1 MERREFLG
9 LVGGLAA
16 LLPLPARAQQP
27 TIPVIGFLNGASRG
41 GYGPY
46 LAGFHQGLKEA
57 GFTEGK
63 NVSVEYRWAEGQYEQ
78 LSGLAADLVG
88 RSVNVIVANT
98 PAVPVAKAATAKIP
112 IVFITGDDPVENG
125 LVKSLS
131 RPGGNITGVSLISSV
146 LGSKQIGLLRELV
159 STAASIAFLMNP
171 SNSSSVR
178 NVSEAKDAAQSVWEK
193 VHVLQAATV
202 TEIETAFARMSLEKV
217 GALVVV
223 PDTFLISRR
232 DQIVALA
239 ARYAV
244 PTMYQFRDYA
254 LAGGLISYGASL
266 SDQYRQVGVYT
277 GMILK
282 GANPADL
289 PVLQPTKFE
298 LTLNLKAA
306 KTLGLSP
313 SPGLLALADE
323 VIE

>member
-1 MERREFLG
+1 MERRRFIG
-9 LVGGLAA
+9 LVGGAA
-16 LLPLPARAQQP
+16 ASWPVAARAQQQAM
-27 TIPVIGFLNGASRG
+27 PVIGFLNGASAG

-63 NVSVEYRWAEGQYEQ
+63 NVSVEYRWAEGQYDR
-78 LSGLAADLVG
+78 LPGLAADLVG
-88 RSVNVIVANT
+88 RSVSVITANT
-98 PAVPVAKAATAKIP
+98 PAVPIAKAATAKIP
-112 IVFITGDDPVENG
+112 IVFVTGDDPVENG

-131 RPGGNITGVSLISSV
+131 RPGGNITGVTLISSV
-146 LGSKQIGLLRELV
+146 LGSKQVGLLRELV
-159 STAASIAFLMNP
+159 PATTSIAFLMNP
-171 SNSSSVR
+171 DNSSSVR
-178 NVSEAKDAAQSVWEK
+178 NVSDAKDAAQSVWQQ
-193 VHVLQAATV
+193 VHVLSARTV
-202 TEIETAFARMSLEKV
+202 TEIDTAFATIAQEKV

-254 LAGGLISYGASL
+254 LARGLMSYGTSL

-282 GANPADL
+282 GANAADL

-298 LTLNLKAA
+298 LVINLKTA
-306 KTLGLSP
+306 KTLGLSL

>member
-1 MERREFLG
+1 MKRRNFISLLSG
-9 LVGGLAA
+9 AA
-16 LLPLPARAQQP
+16 VAWPFAASAQQQAM
-27 TIPVIGFLNGASRG
+27 PVIGFLNGASPG
-41 GYGPY
+41 GYAPY

-63 NVSVEYRWAEGQYEQ
+63 NVSVEYRWAEGQYDR
-78 LSGLAADLVG
+78 LPGLVADLVR
-88 RSVNVIVANT
+88 RSVSVIAANT
-98 PAVPVAKAATAKIP
+98 PAVPIAKAATAKIP
-112 IVFITGDDPVENG
+112 IVFVTGDDPVENG

-131 RPGGNITGVSLISSV
+131 RPGGNITGVTLISSV
-146 LGSKQIGLLRELV
+146 LGSKQVGLLRELV
-159 STAASIAFLMNP
+159 SATTSIAFLMNP
-171 SNSSSVR
+171 NNSSSVR
-178 NVSEAKDAAQSVWEK
+178 NVSEAKDTAQSVWQQ
-193 VHVLQAATV
+193 VHILRARTV
-202 TEIETAFARMSLEKV
+202 AEIETAFAMIAQEKV

-254 LAGGLISYGASL
+254 LAGGLMSYGANL

-298 LTLNLKAA
+298 LVLNLKTA
-306 KTLGLSP
+306 KMLGLTL

>member
-1 MERREFLG
+1 MERREFIG

-27 TIPVIGFLNGASRG
+27 TMPIIGFLNGASRG

-46 LAGFHQGLKEA
+46 VAGFHQGLKEA
-57 GFTEGK
+57 GFAEGK
-63 NVSVEYRWAEGQYEQ
+63 NVSIEYRWAEGQYEQ

-178 NVSEAKDAAQSVWEK
+178 NVSEAKDAAQSVWKK

-202 TEIETAFARMSLEKV
+202 TEIETAFAKMSQEKV

-254 LAGGLISYGASL
+254 LAGG
-266 SDQYRQVGVYT
+266 Q
-277 GMILK
+277 
-282 GANPADL
+282 
-289 PVLQPTKFE
+289 
-298 LTLNLKAA
+298 
-306 KTLGLSP
+306 
-313 SPGLLALADE
+313 
-323 VIE
+323 

>member
-1 MERREFLG
+1 MERREFIG

-16 LLPLPARAQQP
+16 LLPFPARAQQP
-27 TIPVIGFLNGASRG
+27 TMPVIGFLNGASPG
-41 GYGPY
+41 GYAPY

-57 GFTEGK
+57 GFAEGK
-63 NVSVEYRWAEGQYEQ
+63 NVSVEYRWADGQYER
-78 LSGLAADLVG
+78 LGGLAADLVG
-88 RSVNVIVANT
+88 RSVSVIVANT
-98 PAVPVAKAATAKIP
+98 PAVPFAKAVTAKIP
-112 IVFITGDDPVENG
+112 IVFVTGDDPVENG
-125 LVKSLS
+125 LGKSLS

-159 STAASIAFLMNP
+159 SAATSIAFLMNP

-178 NVSEAKDAAQSVWEK
+178 NVSEAKDAAQSVWQQ
-193 VHVLQAATV
+193 VRVLRAVTV
-202 TEIETAFARMSLEKV
+202 TEIETAFAKVAQEKV

-298 LTLNLKAA
+298 LTLNLKTA